1 MGASLVI
8 LQVVFLGALMTTEL
22 KDVGSVIEPEMCWR
36 VLERV
41 AASPALKRAAR
52 LREFLLYVGTK
63 SLREGRTAIHEQEI
77 GREVFGRGESYDT
90 SQDNIVRVSA
100 TELRKRLD
108 AYFANEGRDEPIVF
122 EIPRGSYAPAFRLRA
137 ADKPQPAP
145 VVETPQTSVLTA
157 SSRPGVLV
165 IAVSTVA
172 LVLAVA
178 CLVLW
183 RQNQSLKVR
192 LHPWQANP
200 AIAAFW
206 SNFFNSQKQ
215 NDIVLADTSF
225 MLVEDMTKRS
235 YSLND
240 YLSRSY
246 SSEISQ
252 AKGSIDPKLLASIA
266 SRNNGSFGDF
276 RVAQRILAL
285 DPGASNIF
293 LAYARDY
300 GADAIKRDNVILI
313 GSRKS
318 NPWVQLFADQ
328 LNFAVHYDP
337 ALEESVV
344 TNLQPKP
351 GEQPVYA
358 PPVDP
363 GAALGYSVIAYLP
376 NPSKTASALIIE
388 GTNSEATDAAGDFVT
403 SGDSMQGFLEKL
415 PGKKLTYFELLLRTN
430 RVAGT
435 PLKAEMV
442 AYRTY

>member
-1 MGASLVI
+1 
-8 LQVVFLGALMTTEL
+8 MTTEL
-22 KDVGSVIEPEMCWR
+22 KDVGSAIEPEACWR
-36 VLERV
+36 VLERA

-52 LREFLLYVGTK
+52 LREFLFYVGTK
-63 SLREGRTAIHEQEI
+63 SLREGRTNIHEQEI

-108 AYFANEGRDEPIVF
+108 TYFAGEGRDEPIVF

-137 ADKPQPAP
+137 VAKLQPASA
-145 VVETPQTSVLTA
+145 VETPLAPQTLTQA
-157 SSRPGVLV
+157 SPLRGVLV
-165 IAVSTVA
+165 TAVSVCA

-178 CLVLW
+178 CFFLW
-183 RQNQSLKVR
+183 RQNQSLKGR
-192 LHPWQANP
+192 LHPWQAHP
-200 AIAAFW
+200 AIASFW
-206 SNFFNSQKQ
+206 SNFFNSPQQ
-215 NDIVLADTSF
+215 SDIVLADTSF
-225 MLVEDMTKRS
+225 MLIEDLTKRS

-246 SSEISQ
+246 FSQISSTQ
-252 AKGSIDPKLLASIA
+252 DGIDPKLLASIA
-266 SRNNGSFGDF
+266 SRNSGSFGDF

-285 DPGASNIF
+285 DPGASNVF

-300 GADAIKRDNVILI
+300 AADAIKRDNVILI

-318 NPWVQLFADQ
+318 NPWVDLFTDQ

-337 ALEESVV
+337 ALGESVV
-344 TNLQPKP
+344 TNLRPRP

-358 PPVDP
+358 PPADP
-363 GAALGYSVIAYLP
+363 DAALGYSVIAFLP

-403 SGDSMQGFLEKL
+403 SSDSMQNFLEKL
-415 PGKKLTYFELLLRTN
+415 PGKKFTYFELLLRTN

-442 AYRTY
+442 AFRAY